1 MTRAEILAEARSW
14 IGTPWLHQA
23 SCKGVGADCIGFGAG
38 VAAALSMDQGHY
50 TKIENGA
57 STSAATAAKIA
68 AYFAP
73 AISELHVLYPERF
86 PRDEKAEAA

>member
-1 MTRAEILAEARSW
+1 MTPLKHIRKSRGMTA
-14 IGTPWLHQA
+14 
-23 SCKGVGADCIGFGAG
+23 AG

-73 AISELHVLYPERF
+73 AITEIHVLYPDRF
-86 PRDEKAEAA
+86 PRETPSEAA

>member
-1 MTRAEILAEARSW
+1 MTA
-14 IGTPWLHQA
+14 
-23 SCKGVGADCIGFGAG
+23 AG

-73 AISELHVLYPERF
+73 AITEIHVLYPDRF
-86 PRDEKAEAA
+86 PRETPSEAA